1 MSCITG
7 TQSGVPLNPDGAMN
21 KSWKVLILQMESF

>member
-7 TQSGVPLNPDGAMN
+7 TQSAVPLNPDGAMLQEE
-21 KSWKVLILQMESF
+21 VLLIKEQLTK

>member
-7 TQSGVPLNPDGAMN
+7 TQGAVPQNPDGAMLQEE
-21 KSWKVLILQMESF
+21 VLLIKEPLTK